1 MKSSQMGVP
10 RLWTSVFI
18 VKSVQGTAGFLR
30 KGMGPMLAR
39 GELRLLGAGMLGA
52 GTLGAGTLG
61 AGKAG
66 VTR

>member
-1 MKSSQMGVP
+1 M
-10 RLWTSVFI
+10 
-18 VKSVQGTAGFLR
+18 R

-39 GELRLLGAGMLGA
+39 GELRLLGAGLLGA

>member
-1 MKSSQMGVP
+1 MP
-10 RLWTSVFI
+10 
-18 VKSVQGTAGFLR
+18 

-39 GELRLLGAGMLGA
+39 GELRLLGA

>member
-30 KGMGPMLAR
+30 KGMGPMLVR
-39 GELRLLGAGMLGA
+39 GELRLLSAGMLGA

>member
-1 MKSSQMGVP
+1 M
-10 RLWTSVFI
+10 
-18 VKSVQGTAGFLR
+18 R

-61 AGKAG
+61 AGKAAG
-66 VTR
+66 TSLAPGTFVGHFGCRLRLANAGFVRPS